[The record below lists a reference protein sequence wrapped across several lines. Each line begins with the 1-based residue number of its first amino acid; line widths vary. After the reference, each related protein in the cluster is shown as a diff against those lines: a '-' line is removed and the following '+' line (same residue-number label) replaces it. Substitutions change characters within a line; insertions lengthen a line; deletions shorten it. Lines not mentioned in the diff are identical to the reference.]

1 MTLRNFMYKTT
12 IKIDGMMCGMCET
25 HVNEAL
31 RKIRGA
37 EKVSSSH
44 KKGVSVIIS
53 GEDIPEREIRR
64 IMEPTGYRVLDIIKE
79 PYEKKPIFGK
89 LLGK

>member
-1 MTLRNFMYKTT
+1 MKH
-12 IKIDGMMCGMCET
+12 CGRSKGQ
-25 HVNEAL
+25 
-31 RKIRGA
+31 RKSA
-37 EKVSSSH
+37 H
-44 KKGVSVIIS
+44 HTKKAVIIS